1 MIMSIFLSVEEAAS
15 FLKTTPKYIYKLV
28 HLRLLPCY
36 KPTGGRLFFDQ
47 QELEEFI
54 RKRRKATQDEISER
68 AIHMIN
74 QRGLK

>member
-1 MIMSIFLSVEEAAS
+1 
-15 FLKTTPKYIYKLV
+15 
-28 HLRLLPCY
+28 LLPCY

-68 AIHMIN
+68 AIQMIN

>member
-1 MIMSIFLSVEEAAS
+1 MSIFLSVEEAAV

-28 HLRLLPCY
+28 HLRILPCY
-36 KPTGGRLFFDQ
+36 KPTGGRLLFDQ

-54 RKRRKATQDEISER
+54 RKRRRATQEEISNR
-68 AIHMIN
+68 AVQLIN